1 MGGAPVSK
9 EPRPV
14 DGWLLSPDEVAER
27 LGTTPAWVR
36 EQVRS
41 GRLGHYRLSR
51 RTIRVAEDQLADFLH
66 VHERIPLIDLRVT
79 DSSTPQRP
87 VSTQGVSSRA
97 HGVPSRAQPPEALF
111 PATRLP
117 GRGRYG

>member
-1 MGGAPVSK
+1 MSK
-9 EPRPV
+9 EPRPI
-14 DGWLLSPDEVAER
+14 DRWLLSPDEVAER

-66 VHERIPLIDLRVT
+66 VHERIPVIELRVM
-79 DSSTPQRP
+79 DPKAPQNFG
-87 VSTQGVSSRA
+87 SMQGISSRA
-97 HGVPSRAQPPEALF
+97 HGVSLPRRLH
-111 PATRLP
+111 PAEQR
-117 GRGRYG
+117 

>member
-51 RTIRVAEDQLADFLH
+51 RTIRVAEDQLADFLQ
-66 VHERIPLIDLRVT
+66 VHEQIPVT
-79 DSSTPQRP
+79 DLWVTDPKPPQTVGFMQV
-87 VSTQGVSSRA
+87 VSRRA
-97 HGVPSRAQPPEALF
+97 HDVPLPRRLH
-111 PATRLP
+111 PAEP
-117 GRGRYG
+117 GRGRQ